1 MSTKLFVE
9 LSDEQQEVV
18 SGGSISSGSLYTSSS
33 SVLNQV
39 GFLGGSTA
47 TPMMATSGVGL
58 VASNAYSNTSTY
70 YGGFQ
75 IYP

>member
-1 MSTKLFVE
+1 MSTELFVD
-9 LSDEQQEVV
+9 LSDEQQEVI
-18 SGGSISSGSLYTSSS
+18 SGGSIWSGSLNTSSS

-39 GFLGGSTA
+39 AFLGGSTA

-58 VASNAYSNTSTY
+58 LASNAYSNTSTY

-75 IYP
+75 IFP

>member
-9 LSDEQQEVV
+9 LSDEQQEIV

-58 VASNAYSNTSTY
+58 IASNAYSNTYTN